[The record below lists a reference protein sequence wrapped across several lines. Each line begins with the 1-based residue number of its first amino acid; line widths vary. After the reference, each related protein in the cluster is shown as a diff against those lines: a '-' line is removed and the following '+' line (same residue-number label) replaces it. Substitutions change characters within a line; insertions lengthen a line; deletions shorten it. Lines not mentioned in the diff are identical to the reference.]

1 LCRHLASDD
10 VKITHYT
17 MKWWDTRPPDGAV
30 SYRSISP
37 KLTMYRDGRRSMVQ
51 AAIFAIFCMRLL
63 WARFDVIEADH
74 MPYLPLFTLWFVAKV
89 RRTPLIVTWHEVWGP
104 EYWASYLGQAG
115 RIGSMLESMATK
127 IPTVIVAAS
136 SGTARRLE
144 EMGVARERIEV
155 IPGGVDASRLEAIPP
170 APDAPTL
177 ISVSRLIDHKRV
189 DLTIEVAAALIAQ
202 GRSITLGVV
211 GDGPDRVALEEQ
223 SVRLGIA
230 EEVTFYGSI
239 ADTDEMLALLRGAA
253 VLVYPT
259 EREGFGLVAAEALAL
274 GVPVVTSSCETN
286 EARRLVDDGVTGS
299 IVQPGDVEGFTAAV
313 AGWLDHEGH
322 AAIRTQFFAAH
333 PDVDWSNMAI
343 SYRGVLNRVVE
354 V

>member
-1 LCRHLASDD
+1 MAMKAVAGMSNPLVEACLVRTGARLAFRYHGAIVDPIRRQLLFDFERYDRPNRPESA
-10 VKITHYT
+10 
-17 MKWWDTRPPDGAV
+17 TR
-30 SYRSISP
+30 
-37 KLTMYRDGRRSMVQ
+37 L
-51 AAIFAIFCMRLL
+51 
-63 WARFDVIEADH
+63 
-74 MPYLPLFTLWFVAKV
+74 
-89 RRTPLIVTWHEVWGP
+89 
-104 EYWASYLGQAG
+104 
-115 RIGSMLESMATK
+115 GSM
-127 IPTVIVAAS
+127 TVD
-136 SGTARRLE
+136 
-144 EMGVARERIEV
+144 GVPSPSNGSRYHR
-155 IPGGVDASRLEAIPP
+155 GGV
-170 APDAPTL
+170 
-177 ISVSRLIDHKRV
+177 K
-189 DLTIEVAAALIAQ
+189 
-202 GRSITLGVV
+202 GW
-211 GDGPDRVALEEQ
+211 
-223 SVRLGIA
+223 LGIA